1 LPEDEFHAIAEVTQD
16 SMVDGF
22 LDFSPEDTVDI
33 ITAIAEGAT
42 PHLNTDAVYSK
53 KKVKSVQMESKEL
66 KEVVSLVSQGGPKTF
81 KQEMGTRKK
90 KVFKHGYAVPFATRR
105 LDTRGS
111 SSQPESLRFFIPEEE
126 MRKYMEFLHHNM
138 NHMGRNKLS
147 ATASKYVLG
156 PRMYQAANSVVSS
169 CTTCLQC
176 IDAVRQNSPPSEPT
190 RAMIP

>member
-1 LPEDEFHAIAEVTQD
+1 
-16 SMVDGF
+16 M
-22 LDFSPEDTVDI
+22 
-33 ITAIAEGAT
+33 
-42 PHLNTDAVYSK
+42 
-53 KKVKSVQMESKEL
+53 KSEEL
-66 KEVVSLVSQGGPKTF
+66 KDVISLILQGGPKAF
-81 KQEMGTRKK
+81 KQEMVTRKK
-90 KVFKHGYAVPFATRR
+90 KSLSTDMQSLLQHANSIQIRNGIVCVRE
-105 LDTRGS
+105 S
-111 SSQPESLRFFIPEEE
+111 SSQPESLRFFIPEEG
-126 MRKYMEFLHHNM
+126 MKKYMEFLHHNM